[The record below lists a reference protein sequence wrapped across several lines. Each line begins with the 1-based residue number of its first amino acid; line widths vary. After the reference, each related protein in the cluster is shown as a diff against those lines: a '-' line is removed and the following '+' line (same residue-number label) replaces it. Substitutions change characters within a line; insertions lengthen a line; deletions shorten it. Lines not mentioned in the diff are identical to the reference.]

1 MGRRSEPR
9 IVILIPVIVRG
20 TDASGDPSE
29 FAAETCD
36 ISVSG
41 ARLRGVSAIA
51 APGKK
56 IEIECKGKKASYRT
70 QWVGQPRSLSA
81 NQVGFQLLDTGK
93 YIWSVPSRE
102 WAADTF
108 DTSHLTNGA
117 PIPVPVGFIGTP
129 PKRRNGED
137 RRRFPR
143 ALYRVETLVQS
154 EESRKGQP
162 GTVTDI
168 SLGGCYVD
176 LIGPLPMGTVVGLD
190 LKSGENALHLFGTVR
205 SSQPGFGM
213 GIEFSKMSA
222 SDFATL
228 QGIISA
234 MPAEKCVSK
243 SKMLASNMAAQGD
256 GYATRDLTSE
266 NSDRRASNATSERLD
281 AVMRLLVRK
290 GLLTRAE
297 VAEEMVSMET
307 ASKVGS
313 LP

>member
-1 MGRRSEPR
+1 MGRRREQR
-9 IVILIPVIVRG
+9 TFVLIPVTVRG
-20 TDASGDPSE
+20 TDARGKPFE
-29 FAAETCD
+29 IAAETCD
-36 ISVSG
+36 ISDFG
-41 ARLRGVSAIA
+41 ARLRGLSSIA
-51 APGKK
+51 VLGQK
-56 IEIECKGKKASYRT
+56 IEVDCRGQKAWYAI
-70 QWVGQPRSLSA
+70 QWIGQPRTLSA
-81 NQVGFQLLDTGK
+81 KQVGIRLLEPGK
-93 YIWSVPSRE
+93 CIWGVPSKP
-102 WAADTF
+102 WAPDAF
-108 DTSHLTNGA
+108 DTPELANGDR
-117 PIPVPVGFIGTP
+117 INDQLNGFESAG
-129 PKRRNGED
+129 NEVE

-143 ALYRVETLVQS
+143 MPFRVETLVTTERS
-154 EESRKGQP
+154 HARMP
-162 GTVTDI
+162 GTITDI

-234 MPAEKCVSK
+234 MPVEKCVSK

-256 GYATRDLTSE
+256 GYATRNSPSE
-266 NSDRRASNATSERLD
+266 NSDRRALNATSERLD